1 MDQDLA
7 VALGVLVLVLWTW
20 GYSLFALHRF
30 VRPAL
35 RSGVLQ
41 ARGRTYDRNEKPVLF
56 WIAIAFWIAMPVL
69 LTYPAGVVILQLW
82 RTILG

>member
-41 ARGRTYDRNEKPVLF
+41 ARGRTYDRAERPVMFWLSIGF
-56 WIAIAFWIAMPVL
+56 WIVMPVL
-69 LTYPAGVVILQLW
+69 LAYPVGVVILQFG
-82 RTILG
+82 RKILG

>member
-1 MDQDLA
+1 MDRDLA

-20 GYSLFALHRF
+20 GYSLFALHWF

-41 ARGRTYDRNEKPVLF
+41 ARGRTYDRTEKPVMF
-56 WIAIAFWIAMPVL
+56 WLGIAFWIVMSVL
-69 LTYPAGVVILQLW
+69 LAYPAGLVILQFG
-82 RTILG
+82 RKILG